1 MLAGV
6 SESDA
11 QVVEDLAAG
20 RAIVPIS
27 RARSMIDGV
36 IGVRVED
43 GNITALSARR
53 CGLQELPDE
62 LAGLAQLR
70 WLDVSSNT
78 LRWLPAGLAELG
90 ALEELYVDDNRLV
103 ELART
108 PRLRVLDASNNPA
121 LGAVAVGDGLE
132 FLYVAHC
139 GLDALPALPATLRY
153 LNADDNRLA
162 SVSVPDGVVELRL
175 ARNRLGAL
183 PHAPGARELHLRGNF
198 LRELS
203 PALGTLRRLE
213 HLVLRDN
220 TISVLPDEVAAL
232 AELRHL
238 DVRTN
243 LLGTIPP
250 AVADLARLRKLD
262 ARWNPLRGPTAWADA
277 LRARGC
283 LVYA

>member
-1 MLAGV
+1 VLAGV

-11 QVVEDLAAG
+11 RVVDELAAG

-36 IGVRVED
+36 IGARVED
-43 GNITALSARR
+43 GRVTALSARR

-62 LAGLAQLR
+62 LAGLECLR

-78 LRWLPAGLAELG
+78 LRWLPGGLGELGQLAELF
-90 ALEELYVDDNRLV
+90 VDDNRLV
-103 ELART
+103 ELPALSAA
-108 PRLRVLDASNNPA
+108 LRVLDASNNPA
-121 LGAVAVGDGLE
+121 LGDVPVGPALE
-132 FLYVAHC
+132 FLYVARC

-153 LNADDNRLA
+153 LNADDNRLGA
-162 SVSVPDGVVELRL
+162 VSVPDGVIELRL
-175 ARNRLGAL
+175 ARNRLVAL
-183 PHAPGARELHLRGNF
+183 PAAAGVRELHLRGNF
-198 LRELS
+198 LRDLS
-203 PALGTLRRLE
+203 PLGTYVHVE

-220 TISVLPDEVAAL
+220 TISVVPDTIAAL

-243 LLGTIPP
+243 LIATLPL
-250 AVADLARLRKLD
+250 AVTELAQLRRLD
-262 ARWNPLRGPTAWADA
+262 ARWNPLRGPTDWADQ

-283 LVYA
+283 LVYT